1 MSKQRTIYACTECG
15 ETSSKW
21 QGQCP
26 GCKSWN
32 TLEERA
38 VAANKPAKASNWAGR
53 KTAVIDLSEANAAET
68 PRYSSKDGELD
79 RVLGG
84 GFVPGS
90 VLLVGGDPGI
100 GKSTLL
106 LQTCCR
112 LTTDGA
118 RVLYVTGEESDSQVA
133 LRAQR
138 MGLPTKGLRLMAET
152 NLEEILEAS
161 ATERPQL
168 MIIDSIQTLSS
179 DYIEAASGSVTQLRE
194 CAAQIVRMAKSSGIT
209 VVFIGHVTKDGQIAG
224 PRLLEHMVD
233 GVLYFEGDASGGRLL
248 RAIKNRFGATG
259 ELGIYQMDSAGLVP
273 VANPSALFL
282 TERDKPVP
290 GVCSF
295 PSMEGNRPIVVEI
308 QALQEPVPYAGTP
321 ARRCVGFDP
330 GRLAML
336 LAILDNQLKLN
347 FGASNIYINVV
358 GGLRLV
364 EPAADLAVA
373 IALVSAALKKPVDH
387 GTVAFGE
394 LGLTGEVRRVPFAAP
409 RIAEAK
415 RLGFGRSIGPAGS
428 EASLTVKMA
437 SNLKGLSF

>member
-1 MSKQRTIYACTECG
+1 MSKQRTLYACTECG
-15 ETSSKW
+15 ETSTKW

-32 TLEERA
+32 TLEERL
-38 VAANKPAKASNWAGR
+38 VAAGKSGKQANWAGSR
-53 KTAVIDLSEANAAET
+53 TPIIDLSEASATET
-68 PRYSSKDGELD
+68 PRYSSQDVELD

-84 GFVPGS
+84 GFVSGS

-112 LTTDGA
+112 LVESGT
-118 RVLYVTGEESDSQVA
+118 RVLYITGEESDSQVS
-133 LRAQR
+133 LRARR

-152 NLEEILEAS
+152 NLEAILAAS
-161 ATERPQL
+161 ETERPQL
-168 MIIDSIQTLSS
+168 MVIDSIQTLSS
-179 DYIEAASGSVTQLRE
+179 DAIEAAAGSVTQLRE
-194 CAAQIVRMAKSSGIT
+194 CAAHVVRMAKSRGIT
-209 VVFIGHVTKDGQIAG
+209 VVLIGHVTKDGQIAG

-259 ELGIYQMDSAGLVP
+259 ELGIYQMDSVGLVP

-282 TERDKPVP
+282 TDREAPVP

-308 QALQEPVPYAGTP
+308 QALQEPVAYGGNP

-330 GRLAML
+330 ARLAML

-347 FGASNIYINVV
+347 FASSNVYINVV

-373 IALVSAALKKPVDH
+373 VALVSAAMKKPVSH

-394 LGLTGEVRRVPFAAP
+394 LGLTGEVRRVPFAAA
-409 RIAEAK
+409 RLAEAS
-415 RLGFGRSIGPAGS
+415 RLGFSRSIGPSGS
-428 EASLTVKMA
+428 DAALTVKMA
-437 SNLKGLSF
+437 SHLKGLSL